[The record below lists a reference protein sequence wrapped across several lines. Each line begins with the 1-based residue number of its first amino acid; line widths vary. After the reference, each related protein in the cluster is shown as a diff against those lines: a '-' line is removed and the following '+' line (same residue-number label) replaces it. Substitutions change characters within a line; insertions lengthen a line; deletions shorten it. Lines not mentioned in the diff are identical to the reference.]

1 MPKKSQQTFIKITD
15 WILTGV
21 TLLLTGYISF
31 QFIMLIAMVIIVISE
46 AFRMGGEMKIE
57 QELMI

>member
-1 MPKKSQQTFIKITD
+1 MPKKSQQTIIKITD

>member
-46 AFRMGGEMKIE
+46 TFRMGGEMKIE

>member
-1 MPKKSQQTFIKITD
+1 
-15 WILTGV
+15 
-21 TLLLTGYISF
+21 
-31 QFIMLIAMVIIVISE
+31 MLIAMVIIVISE

>member
-1 MPKKSQQTFIKITD
+1 MPKKSQQTIIKITD

-46 AFRMGGEMKIE
+46 TFRMGGEMKIE